1 MTAKVFETAAQKWSA
16 QMTKTTETFNTARR
30 SQTAVPTAKR
40 ECVPKEDEMT
50 QTIEEKN
57 KAFVLEAFEA
67 LFNKRDYAAAERF
80 WSPSYIQH
88 SKHIP
93 PGRDGLFGLIKSVPE
108 TMRYENGA
116 ILAEGNLLMLH
127 GRITGLGLPANWISG
142 GYRASGE
149 RPLGR
154 ALGRHRGRGHARDI
168 RQRPADVRPGISVGM
183 IQRRFGVR
191 IARQLTRTPSVV
203 VCKRQSLGTGG
214 RC

>member
-1 MTAKVFETAAQKWSA
+1 
-16 QMTKTTETFNTARR
+16 
-30 SQTAVPTAKR
+30 
-40 ECVPKEDEMT
+40 VPKEDEMT

-93 PGRDGLFGLIKSVPE
+93 PGRDGLLGLVKASPQ

-127 GRITGLGLPANWISG
+127 GRFTGLGLPANWIVVDIVRLENGHLAEHWDVIEDEATRETSVSG
-142 GYRASGE
+142 L
-149 RPLGR
+149 P
-154 ALGRHRGRGHARDI
+154 
-168 RQRPADVRPGISVGM
+168 M
-183 IQRRFGVR
+183 FG
-191 IARQLTRTPSVV
+191 AAFPSE
-203 VCKRQSLGTGG
+203 
-214 RC
+214 